1 MKILI
6 YGAGTIGCLYAVLF
20 SKAGYDITVYARG
33 NRLESLQINGLL
45 YESNGEIQKADVRI
59 IGTLEKDDIYDF
71 IFATVKG
78 YQIHTV
84 LRELS
89 ANGSPNIVTMVNTL
103 EPYSEWE
110 KLCGKGR
117 LIPAFPGAGGSIE
130 NGVLKAAL
138 TPRIIQP
145 TTFAEIDGSKSE
157 RLSELMA
164 IFRKS
169 KIPFQIVKD
178 MHCWQLCH
186 LAMVIPIADAYY
198 KAVHPE
204 TVWNEKV
211 VMLDTARQLKANFWK
226 LYDSGIALSPVKM
239 NLFRIVPISVLKA
252 GLTATFKSK
261 FGHIFMYK
269 HSMNAPEEMRQL
281 HKQFYQYIEN
291 SI

>member
-6 YGAGTIGCLYAVLF
+6 YGAGVIGCLYAVLF
-20 SKAGYDITVYARG
+20 RKAGYDTTVYARG
-33 NRLESLQINGLL
+33 NRLELLQINGLL
-45 YESNGEIQKADVRI
+45 YESKGEIQKADVRI
-59 IGTLEKDDIYDF
+59 IGTLEENDIYDF
-71 IFATVKG
+71 VFVTVKEH
-78 YQIHTV
+78 QIHTA
-84 LRELS
+84 LKELS
-89 ANGSPNIVTMVNTL
+89 SNRSPNIVTMVNTL
-103 EPYSEWE
+103 DPYSELE
-110 KLCGKGR
+110 KLCGKGW

-145 TTFAEIDGSKSE
+145 TTVAEIDGSKPQ
-157 RLSELMA
+157 RLSKLIA

-178 MHCWQLCH
+178 MYCWQLCH

-211 VMLDTARQLKANFWK
+211 VMLDTARQMKINFRK
-226 LYDSGIALSPVKM
+226 LYNSGIALSPAKM

-252 GLTATFKSK
+252 VLAVAFKSK

-269 HSMNAPEEMRQL
+269 HSMNAPEEMQQL
-281 HKQFYQYIEN
+281 HKQFYKYIEN
-291 SI
+291 NI